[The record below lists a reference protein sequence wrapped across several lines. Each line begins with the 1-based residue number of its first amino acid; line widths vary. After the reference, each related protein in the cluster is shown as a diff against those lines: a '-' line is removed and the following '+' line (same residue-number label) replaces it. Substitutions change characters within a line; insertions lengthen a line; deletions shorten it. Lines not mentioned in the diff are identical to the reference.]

1 MSEFFSV
8 FFFFFYQRSLSVVC
22 FEKVVLLA
30 LVDFTGNRRP
40 IRNRFWVP
48 LMYVVRQSKGTL
60 FFSLSLFLSL

>member
-8 FFFFFYQRSLSVVC
+8 FFFLSAIVVC

-60 FFSLSLFLSL
+60 FFSLSLSFSLM